1 MSKQE
6 RETFIESGLMFDT
19 HRYIKE
25 LQGRGF
31 KEDQA
36 ESIVHIISR
45 GKEQDLA
52 NLATKE
58 QVRAIEKEIEHIK
71 ERMATKEDLAN
82 LRAELKEDVANLNT
96 KIESI
101 HTKIESIKFDLLKWL
116 IPFLVGIVIAIFA
129 K

>member
-6 RETFIESGLMFDT
+6 KEFSTESHIMFDT
-19 HRYIKE
+19 YKYIKE

-36 ESIVHIISR
+36 ESIVHIVSR

-58 QVRAIEKEIEHIK
+58 QVKALENKIIIVEKEIEHIK
-71 ERMATKEDLAN
+71 ENMATKEDIAN
-82 LRAELKEDVANLNT
+82 INTKIEAINT
-96 KIESI
+96 KIESV
-101 HTKIESIKFDLLKWL
+101 KFDLIKWL
-116 IPFLVGIVIAIFA
+116 IPFLIGIIIAIVL